1 MTEGSDPGALLD
13 GIRILDLAD
22 GNASFCSK
30 ALADLGALVVK
41 VEKPGGDGTR
51 GVRSST
57 GGGAPT
63 GGGWP
68 TEADLTALYHDAN
81 KLGITLDI
89 EKEEGRGLFLRLV
102 AKADVVVESFPPG
115 HLTSLGCG
123 YEAMREANPGIVVA
137 SVTGFGQTGPH
148 SGFAANDLVA
158 SAFGGQ
164 MYVSGD
170 SSREPLRP
178 YGGQSVYV
186 ASLFAAVG
194 VVLAL
199 IKRRA
204 TGEGEHI
211 DVSTQEAVAGTL
223 DHVLV
228 RYFFDGIVPKRQGDL
243 SWNRTSF
250 TLPCKDG
257 HIYVNVG
264 TQWETL
270 VEWVAADGMAQ
281 DLAEERWRDEGYRAE
296 NIHHVIEVLRI
307 WTLTHDRGHLIE
319 VAQAMRFPWAPVA
332 RPDEILASPQLGA
345 RGFFHPLDHPGVGR
359 LERQAGLLIP
369 GPPYRIDDSPSRSPR
384 PAPIPGQD
392 NARIYVGEMGLSEH
406 DLARLSRLGVI

>member
-1 MTEGSDPGALLD
+1 MAEGSDPGALLH

-22 GNASFCSK
+22 GAASFCSK
-30 ALADLGALVVK
+30 TLADLGAVVVK
-41 VEKPGGDGTR
+41 VEKPGGDGAR
-51 GVRSST
+51 ARRS
-57 GGGAPT
+57 PT
-63 GGGWP
+63 GGVSPTSVDPP
-68 TEADLTALYHDAN
+68 TEADLTSLYHDAN

-89 EKEEGRGLFLRLV
+89 EKEEGRGLLLRLV

-115 HLTSLGCG
+115 HLTTLRCD
-123 YEAMREANPGIVVA
+123 YEAMRTANPEIVVA
-137 SVTGFGQTGPH
+137 SVTGFGLSGPR

-158 SAFGGQ
+158 SASGGQ

-170 SSREPLRP
+170 PGREPLRP
-178 YGGQSVYV
+178 YGGQSAYV

-211 DVSTQEAVAGTL
+211 DVSTQEAVAGCL

-228 RYFFDGIVPKRQGDL
+228 RYFFGGIVPRRQGDL

-270 VEWVAADGMAQ
+270 LEWVAGDGMAQ
-281 DLAEERWRDEGYRAE
+281 DLVEERWRDERYRAE
-296 NIHHVIEVLRI
+296 NIDHVIEVLQS
-307 WTLTHDRGHLIE
+307 WTLTYDREPLIE

-332 RPDEILASPQLGA
+332 RPDEIIASPQLGA
-345 RGFFHPLDHPGVGR
+345 RGFFHPLDHPAVGVVG
-359 LERQAGLLIP
+359 RQAGLLIP
-369 GPPYRIDDSPSRSPR
+369 GPPYRINDSPSRPAR
-384 PAPIPGQD
+384 PAPARGQD
-392 NARIYVGEMGLSEH
+392 NARIYGASGLTEH
-406 DLARLSRLGVI
+406 DLARLSRLGVV